1 VKEALAIEAVMH
13 ENYTRY
19 LTTLTIVNAII
30 AVGNTI
36 SASVAG
42 GGGGGNSG
50 DAFKKTLDELK
61 NVLMPGEKDRSKQ
74 KTDKIKRVLEEEAA
88 KGPIKIKA
96 MGGTKKKKGSLKRS

>member
-1 VKEALAIEAVMH
+1 MREALAIEAVMH

-19 LTTLTIVNAII
+19 LTTLTVVNAII

-36 SASVAG
+36 AASVA

-50 DAFKKTLDELK
+50 DALKKTLDELK
-61 NVLMPGEKDRSKQ
+61 STLMPGEKDRTKR
-74 KTDKIKRVLEEEAA
+74 KTDEIKRILEEETA

-96 MGGTKKKKGSLKRS
+96 MGGNKKKKGSLKRS

>member
-1 VKEALAIEAVMH
+1 MKEALAIEAVMH

-36 SASVAG
+36 SSSLAG
-42 GGGGGNSG
+42 GGGGSSG
-50 DAFKKTLDELK
+50 DAFKKTMDELK
-61 NVLMPGEKDRSKQ
+61 NALMPGEKARTDR
-74 KTDKIKRVLEEEAA
+74 KTEQIKRILEEETA

-96 MGGTKKKKGSLKRS
+96 MSGNKKKKGSLKRS